1 MSFPGGSVVKN
12 PTVNAGDMGSIPGLR
27 RSPEEGNGNRL
38 HYSCRDN
45 PMDRRAWGAIV
56 HGVAKSWTR
65 LSDQTMKRGL
75 WGPRIYSQLVRSTG
89 QPGRMIGICRGAVL
103 RDWSPHLW
111 DLMLSPGRSC
121 QKGIKRVGHPVGI
134 H

>member
-27 RSPEEGNGNRL
+27 RSPEEGNGNPL
-38 HYSCRDN
+38 HYSCQDN

-65 LSDQTMKRGL
+65 LSD
-75 WGPRIYSQLVRSTG
+75 
-89 QPGRMIGICRGAVL
+89 
-103 RDWSPHLW
+103 
-111 DLMLSPGRSC
+111 
-121 QKGIKRVGHPVGI
+121 
-134 H
+134 

>member
-56 HGVAKSWTR
+56 HGVAKE
-65 LSDQTMKRGL
+65 SDT
-75 WGPRIYSQLVRSTG
+75 
-89 QPGRMIGICRGAVL
+89 A
-103 RDWSPHLW
+103 
-111 DLMLSPGRSC
+111 
-121 QKGIKRVGHPVGI
+121 
-134 H
+134 